1 MKKALKVLAIV
12 LISAI
17 LFSNSLTSLASDLP
31 DLTWIEQKSV
41 DDDNPYAGRSVR
53 FHTPSSVTVKI
64 DSYEYSLDGKTWTVL
79 SVPADDELIVNESKL
94 IFIRYI
100 SDGTPSRPTSVYVEL
115 VPSKVL
121 TESQLG
127 IKAKLPGEA
136 SLGNIRL
143 GAYEIVAGVDYNQAK
158 QLMSNYV
165 FKLINIM
172 FLDGKNEIGSLSKP
186 ANILL
191 PVPKD
196 FNAGTCIIYKISA
209 GKAVEVFSAV
219 SGSDLSFSAT
229 GSGLY
234 IIADKGKPAD
244 PILLGDLNFDGKV
257 QAEDARL
264 VLRYVAK
271 LDSLT
276 PKQLQVADMDGD
288 GKVSASD
295 ARIIL
300 RIAAKLQ

>member
-41 DDDNPYAGRSVR
+41 DNNNPYAGRSVR

-64 DSYEYSLDGKTWTVL
+64 DSYEYSLDGKTWTDL
-79 SVPADDELIVNESKL
+79 PGPAGGELIVNESKL

-143 GAYEIVAGVDYNQAK
+143 GAYEIAAGVDYNQAK

-234 IIADKGKPAD
+234 IIAD

-257 QAEDARL
+257 QAADARL

>member
-64 DSYEYSLDGKTWTVL
+64 DSYEYSLDGKTWTDL
-79 SVPADDELIVNESKL
+79 PGPAGGELIVNESKL

-115 VPSKVL
+115 VTSKVL

-234 IIADKGKPAD
+234 IIAD

-257 QAEDARL
+257 QAADARL

>member
-41 DDDNPYAGRSVR
+41 DDSNPYAGRSVR

-64 DSYEYSLDGKTWTVL
+64 DSYEYSLDGKTWTDL
-79 SVPADDELIVNESKL
+79 PGPAGGELIVNESKL

-115 VPSKVL
+115 VPSKDL

-234 IIADKGKPAD
+234 IIAD

>member
-41 DDDNPYAGRSVR
+41 DDNNPYAGRSVR

-64 DSYEYSLDGKTWTVL
+64 DSYEYSLDGKTWTDL
-79 SVPADDELIVNESKL
+79 PGPAGGELIVNESKL

-115 VPSKVL
+115 VPSKDL

-234 IIADKGKPAD
+234 IIAD

>member
-64 DSYEYSLDGKTWTVL
+64 DSYEYSLDGKTWTDL
-79 SVPADDELIVNESKL
+79 PGPAGGELIVNESKL

-234 IIADKGKPAD
+234 IIAD

-257 QAEDARL
+257 QTADARL

>member
-64 DSYEYSLDGKTWTVL
+64 DSYEYSLDGKTWTDL
-79 SVPADDELIVNESKL
+79 PGPAGGELIVNESKL

-115 VPSKVL
+115 VPSNVL

-143 GAYEIVAGVDYNQAK
+143 GAYEIAAGVDYNQAK

-234 IIADKGKPAD
+234 IIAD

>member
-64 DSYEYSLDGKTWTVL
+64 DSYEYSLDGKTWTDL
-79 SVPADDELIVNESKL
+79 PGPAGGELIVNESKL

-115 VPSKVL
+115 VPSNVL

-234 IIADKGKPAD
+234 IIAD

-257 QAEDARL
+257 QAADARL